1 VNQYDVIV
9 IGGGPGGS
17 TAATF
22 LARAKRR
29 VLVLEKE
36 HFPRF
41 HIGESLLPYN
51 TGIFEEMGVTEALE
65 AAGFPKKHGAQFHLS
80 NRSKSLLLCFRNGC
94 FTRHI
99 SSIQV
104 ERAKFDDILLRHA
117 SACGAEVREGWTV
130 TQSGNNGQSVSVTA
144 RDEHGKSE
152 TFHGSFLIDASG
164 RSNFTGNQENLRII
178 HPDLR
183 KLAVFGHFENVRLD
197 EGERAGDTVIVR
209 LEDKW
214 FWVIPISA
222 TRTSVGCVMDQ
233 QEFARAKQ
241 TPAEAFER
249 LWRTSSAL
257 RDRMG
262 SARLV
267 GSIQTTGD
275 FSYYNKRLA
284 GPRLLRVGDA
294 AGFMDPIFSAGVY
307 LAMYSARLAAQ
318 VVDKSLSNGDDGSR
332 RLKNYEKEIFRAM
345 KYYWSLVEHFYT
357 RPFMELFVQPR
368 GRFRLADAM
377 VAILAGELQGGWR
390 IEWRRRVFFA
400 LIRLQKRWRL
410 VPRISFAEDGS
421 EQVQAHL

>member
-1 VNQYDVIV
+1 VNKYDAII

-17 TAATF
+17 TAATY

-51 TGIFEEMGVTEALE
+51 TGIFEEMGVAEALE
-65 AAGFPKKHGAQFHLS
+65 AAAFPKKHGAQFHLS

-104 ERAKFDDILLRHA
+104 ERAKFDDILLQHA
-117 SACGAEVREGWTV
+117 ARCGAEVRQGWTV
-130 TQSGNNGQSVSVTA
+130 TQFANNGAHVSVTA
-144 RDEHGKSE
+144 RDENGNTE
-152 TFHGSFLIDASG
+152 TIQGAWLLDASG
-164 RSNFTGNQENLRII
+164 RGNFTGNQENLRVI
-178 HPDLR
+178 HPDLK

-197 EGERAGDTVIVR
+197 EGDRRGDTVIIR

-222 TRTSVGCVMDQ
+222 TLTSVGCVMDQ
-233 QEFARAKQ
+233 QEFAGLKK
-241 TPAEAFER
+241 TPAEVFER
-249 LWRTSSAL
+249 LWKSSSAL
-257 RDRMG
+257 RDRLDN
-262 SARLV
+262 ARLI
-267 GSIQTTGD
+267 GSFQATGD
-275 FSYYNKRLA
+275 FSYYNKRLT

-307 LAMYSARLAAQ
+307 LAMYSARLAARC
-318 VVDKSLSNGDDGSR
+318 VDQSLTVGDDGGR
-332 RLKNYEKEIFRAM
+332 QLKAYEKEVFRAL

-357 RPFMELFVQPR
+357 QPFMELFVQPR
-368 GRFRLADAM
+368 GKFRLADAM
-377 VAILAGELQGGWR
+377 VAILAGELQGGWK
-390 IEWRRRVFFA
+390 IGWRRWLFFV
-400 LIRLQKRWRL
+400 LIKLQKRWCL

-421 EQVQAHL
+421 ERVQAHL

>member
-1 VNQYDVIV
+1 VNQYDAIV

-17 TAATF
+17 TVATY
-22 LARAKRR
+22 LARAKRH

-65 AAGFPKKHGAQFHLS
+65 AAGFPRKHGAQFHLS
-80 NRSKSLLLCFRNGC
+80 NRSKSLMLCFRNGC

-104 ERAKFDDILLRHA
+104 ERAKFDEILLRHA
-117 SACGAEVREGWTV
+117 AGCGAEVREGWTV
-130 TQSGNNGQSVSVTA
+130 TGFANNGRFVSVTA
-144 RDEHGKSE
+144 RDDQGKSE
-152 TFHGSFLIDASG
+152 TFQGAWLVDASG
-164 RSNFTGNQENLRII
+164 RGNFTGNQENLRVI

-197 EGERAGDTVIVR
+197 EGERAGDTIIVR

-233 QEFARAKQ
+233 QEFARTKQ
-241 TPAEAFER
+241 APAEVFEQQ
-249 LWRTSSAL
+249 WKSSSAL
-257 RDRMG
+257 RDRLEN
-262 SARLV
+262 AHLV

-284 GPRLLRVGDA
+284 SPRLLRVGDA

-318 VVDKSLSNGDDGSR
+318 FVEKSLPRGDDGGR
-332 RLKNYEKEIFRAM
+332 RLKSYEKEVFRAM
-345 KYYWSLVEHFYT
+345 KYYWALVDHFYT

-368 GRFRLADAM
+368 GKFRLADAI

-390 IEWRRRVFFA
+390 IEWRRRLFFA
-400 LIRLQKRWRL
+400 LIRIHRRWRL
-410 VPRISFAEDGS
+410 VPPISFAEDGS
-421 EQVQAHL
+421 ERVQAHL